1 RARPVKECWRKA
13 WPSWSVNGRQ
23 RQGNPARFL
32 REIVANYSVRVRSTK
47 TRGASHSW
55 SLKPSQPPTAKD
67 LLAATL
73 PFLYKRRPPRS
84 VVFSTGDHT
93 TVIDRPGTMFD
104 GEARSKR
111 QLRWSFWRMDASARS
126 VREKMRA
133 SQ

>member
-1 RARPVKECWRKA
+1 RTSTEYEDTR
-13 WPSWSVNGRQ
+13 
-23 RQGNPARFL
+23 
-32 REIVANYSVRVRSTK
+32 RVPLLELEAK
-47 TRGASHSW
+47 
-55 SLKPSQPPTAKD
+55 PTANRQSGSHED

-84 VVFSTGDHT
+84 VVFSTEVHT

>member
-1 RARPVKECWRKA
+1 M
-13 WPSWSVNGRQ
+13 
-23 RQGNPARFL
+23 
-32 REIVANYSVRVRSTK
+32 
-47 TRGASHSW
+47 
-55 SLKPSQPPTAKD
+55 PTANRQSGSHED

-84 VVFSTGDHT
+84 VVFSTRDHT

-104 GEARSKR
+104 GEARSKKATEM
-111 QLRWSFWRMDASARS
+111 SFWRKDARARS